1 MAVLSTRV
9 VVNAPRCHPRAS
21 LDCAT
26 ATVPRIPCYASTGV
40 VVRSST
46 VQAARSEVPVISKLL
61 AFAFVLLFVGKMF
74 FKPQL
79 RAFGKWL
86 DGAVNAM
93 LVAIALVWGI
103 QLVIYLAR

>member
-1 MAVLSTRV
+1 M
-9 VVNAPRCHPRAS
+9 
-21 LDCAT
+21 
-26 ATVPRIPCYASTGV
+26 
-40 VVRSST
+40 
-46 VQAARSEVPVISKLL
+46 ISKLL